1 MHKMLGSDY
10 IMETYNETEANMGT
24 LHERIRNDYI
34 VNVGLDYGIV
44 ELKPF
49 DGKFYFE
56 RLGR

>member
-10 IMETYNETEANMGT
+10 IMEIYNETEANMGT